1 MMISGKHCTGM
12 AAMVISCDIILLLVM
27 DEHGIAH
34 IMVFPP
40 TGIHP
45 VLIEI
50 HIVERLVC
58 HRPVCKPV
66 LAVESHEFRTLRKTN
81 LVIFIYKSGN
91 VGPIQE

>member
-12 AAMVISCDIILLLVM
+12 AAMVISCDKILLLVM

-81 LVIFIYKSGN
+81 LVIFIHESGDI
-91 VGPIQE
+91 GPIEE